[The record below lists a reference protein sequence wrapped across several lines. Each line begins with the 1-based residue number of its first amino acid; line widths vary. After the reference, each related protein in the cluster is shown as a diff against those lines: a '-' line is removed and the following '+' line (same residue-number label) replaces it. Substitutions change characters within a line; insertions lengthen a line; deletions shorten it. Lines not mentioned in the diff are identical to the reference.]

1 MKPATLGFYRLA
13 RREDSVA
20 LERGGRQG
28 GKIASLLSR
37 GWVRRENQVTRARYR
52 RVRWVLTLFARATN
66 RIVFLQHQKRWRGVG
81 VGVGVGVVVKARLR
95 HLTWGVDPTESWM
108 LLWVI
113 FCLVTVRLS
122 HLAVMW
128 FSGHSLCWELLK
140 SSEVLYIVASGAI
153 FCLFVRRWVGQA
165 Q

>member
-1 MKPATLGFYRLA
+1 MTATLGFYRLV

-52 RVRWVLTLFARATN
+52 RVRSVLTLFARATN
-66 RIVFLQHQKRWRGVG
+66 RIVFLLHQKSNVDVG
-81 VGVGVGVVVKARLR
+81 VEARLR
-95 HLTWGVDPTESWM
+95 HLTWGVDPTEGWM

-113 FCLVTVRLS
+113 FCLVTVSLS
-122 HLAVMW
+122 HSAVMW

-140 SSEVLYIVASGAI
+140 SSEVLYIVASGAN
-153 FCLFVRRWVGQA
+153 FCLFVRRWVGIA